1 MQETSQ
7 LRYRRFTRLVS
18 GLALLLALLL
28 VSGTALADDGETER
42 GLIDARPTDTMVGTW
57 TIDGKEYVTTDATEF
72 DEGAGALAVDACAE
86 VRYHEDND
94 ADVVDTMRTLP
105 ADKCGHNGDDD
116 SADSDNTDNDNA
128 ESESP
133 DDRDGARAYGLV
145 DSMPVG
151 GTLGEWLIDD
161 IMYIADEQTR
171 FESDHG
177 PFETDACVKVKYVV
191 IDGENRALKLETE
204 HAYRCGASGDD
215 GTSDDAGDPNRVRG
229 ELYGELQA
237 FPDELLGTWQIG
249 GEEFE
254 VTADTELKRDNGG
267 FQLGMI
273 VKVHFYEELEGDQ
286 AGTRFATEIESRLRG
301 DDDDHGDDEHGNDDH
316 GDRERDDNHGS
327 RDRHRNAHAAGFA
340 YGIIGTF
347 PAGSMGPI
355 GPWTIGDI
363 AYTATDSTKFYQ
375 VEGLFEEGTCVLV
388 RYWTDQD
395 LQRIARLIKTDANGC
410 NANTAEGKLFGF
422 VDELPA
428 PDANNNR
435 NFVGQWNISGALL
448 EADAST
454 MFKESHGLLV
464 QGAFVKAYYTTDG
477 ASNYLVSIETLVP
490 PGAGDRIHRGHVE
503 RIDDGDVNAA
513 AVANQVWVVDGQS
526 FQVSDA
532 TDLDETDGLV
542 TVGSLVEVN
551 SYIAAD
557 GSEVATQIRTVAA
570 DGNTVFLPLLQK

>member
-1 MQETSQ
+1 MQEASQ
-7 LRYRRFTRLVS
+7 LRYRRLTRLVS
-18 GLALLLALLL
+18 GVALLLALLL
-28 VSGTALADDGETER
+28 VSGTALADDGET
-42 GLIDARPTDTMVGTW
+42 D
-57 TIDGKEYVTTDATEF
+57 DGV
-72 DEGAGALAVDACAE
+72 
-86 VRYHEDND
+86 
-94 ADVVDTMRTLP
+94 M
-105 ADKCGHNGDDD
+105 
-116 SADSDNTDNDNA
+116 DNA
-128 ESESP
+128 E
-133 DDRDGARAYGLV
+133 RAYGLV

-151 GTLGEWLIDD
+151 GELGEWLIDD

-177 PFETDACVKVKYVV
+177 PFEKDACVKVKYEVV
-191 IDGENRALKLETE
+191 DGENHALKLETE

-215 GTSDDAGDPNRVRG
+215 GTSDDPGDSNRVRG

-237 FPDELLGTWQIG
+237 FPDDLLGTWRIG

-301 DDDDHGDDEHGNDDH
+301 DDDDEHGDDEHGDDEHGNDDH

-340 YGIIGTF
+340 YGIIGSF